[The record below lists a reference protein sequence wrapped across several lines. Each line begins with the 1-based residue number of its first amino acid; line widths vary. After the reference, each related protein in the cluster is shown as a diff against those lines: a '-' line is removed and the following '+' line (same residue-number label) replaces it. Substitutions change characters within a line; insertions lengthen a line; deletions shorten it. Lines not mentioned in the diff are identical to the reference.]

1 MDERSQSFDILDSG
15 ITSFFGDTAWVKE
28 IRKDG
33 ETLGWLHTGEYND
46 EGEISNDATWKF
58 TRKKEAKIVVLPTIP
73 IGVNANLFGFP
84 MTLHLS
90 PTTQLAILKDIV
102 HALEVH
108 KIYKLVLLN
117 SHGGNEFKAL
127 LREIYGK
134 TKVHVFLINWW
145 TLIEELINK
154 VCEDKTGEHAN
165 EAETSWMM
173 YLYPELVHLEWADE
187 GKVRKPVL
195 KGLEKG
201 WAWMARP
208 WHLLTVSSGYGNP
221 KKANAEKGKILVE
234 DAVDK
239 IASFLVELSKAKI
252 DQYFPYKK
260 EID

>member
-1 MDERSQSFDILDSG
+1 MEKVNLMEMTLKEVKDMGNFEVAVLPWGSCEPHNFHLPYG
-15 ITSFFGDTAWVKE
+15 TDTFAVEKIAKMSAE
-28 IRKDG
+28 K
-33 ETLGWLHTGEYND
+33 
-46 EGEISNDATWKF
+46 A
-58 TRKKEAKIVVLPTIP
+58 KKQGANVVVLPAIP
-73 IGVNANLFGFP
+73 VGVNSNLFGFP
-84 MTLHLS
+84 MTLNLS
-90 PTTQLAILKDIV
+90 PTTHLAILKDIIES
-102 HALEVH
+102 LETH

-117 SHGGNEFKAL
+117 GHGGNEYKGI